1 MDSGLEKL
9 HEQLRKIE
17 GEIEDLRKRWPA
29 HSLKPAML
37 QQMEDLEEERDRL
50 KNLIKK
56 SS

>member
-50 KNLIKK
+50 KNLIK